1 MAVKKFDPNRL
12 NLEVREV
19 EVEKLTP
26 ADWNPR
32 EMDDETLD
40 GLEISITRFGYVQPI
55 IWNERT
61 GNVVGGHQRLKV
73 LQRNGVEKTQVTVVH
88 LPLEEEK
95 ALGVALNN
103 GKLQGKWDETLPA
116 LLAEIDPDLLA
127 GLRTDDLLDSLKKQ
141 FEEADKKANHAFE
154 KEEVYVAPP
163 PEMVWALIAIPA
175 DQVQKIAKHLE
186 AISEVEGV
194 MFDQVIR

>member
-1 MAVKKFDPNRL
+1 MAVKKFDSSRL
-12 NLEVREV
+12 NIEVREV

-32 EMDDETLD
+32 EMDDQTLD
-40 GLEISITRFGYVQPI
+40 GLETSITRFGYVQPI

-73 LQRNGVEKTQVTVVH
+73 LLRNGVEKTQVTVVH

-95 ALGVALNN
+95 ALGIALNN
-103 GKLQGKWDETLPA
+103 AKLQGQWDNTLPA

-141 FEEADKKANHAFE
+141 FEDADKKTGHAFE

-175 DQVQKIAKHLE
+175 DQVQKISKHLE

-194 MFDQVIR
+194 KFDQVIR

>member
-1 MAVKKFDPNRL
+1 MAVKKFDPSRL
-12 NLEVREV
+12 KLEVREI

-40 GLEISITRFGYVQPI
+40 GLETSITRFGYVQPI

-103 GKLQGKWDETLPA
+103 GKLQGKWDDTLPA

-163 PEMVWALIAIPA
+163 PEMVRALIAIPA
-175 DQVQKIAKHLE
+175 DQVQKISKHLE
-186 AISEVEGV
+186 AISQVEGV
-194 MFDQVIR
+194 MFDQVSR